1 MKTSTKVANIQQ
13 NIDLSPF
20 NTFGIHA
27 RARYFSA
34 IHSLEDLSTLLQ
46 DPRYKSV
53 PKLILGGGSNILFT
67 QDFDGL
73 VIKNE
78 IIGIETVS
86 EDADH
91 IWLKVGAG
99 QNWHEFVLYC
109 VAHGLGGVENL
120 SLIPGT
126 VGAAP
131 IQNIGAY
138 GVELKD
144 VFHEL
149 EAVRLADG
157 EIEVFNA
164 DSCQFGYRESVFKSI
179 YKNQF
184 VITSVTL
191 RLDKNPVF
199 NTSYDALQKT
209 LKEKNVTQL
218 SLKDISDAVIQ
229 IRRSKLP
236 DPKEI
241 GNAGSFFK
249 NPIIPEAQF
258 IELKKQFPNVA
269 HFATESSEFTKI
281 SAGWL
286 IEQCGWK
293 GRRIGEVGVYD
304 KQALVI
310 VNYGAGTGAEIQN
323 LVKQIQ
329 KSVFDKFDVN
339 LTPEVNLI

>member
-1 MKTSTKVANIQQ
+1 MTTRTALYNIQQ

-27 RARYFSA
+27 RAGYFSA
-34 IHSLEDLSTLLQ
+34 IHSTAHLQMLLQ
-46 DPRYKSV
+46 DPKWHTI
-53 PKLILGGGSNILFT
+53 PKFILGGGSNILFT
-67 QDFDGL
+67 KDFDGL

-78 IIGIETVS
+78 IKGIEKVS

-91 IWLKVGAG
+91 VWLKVGAG
-99 QNWHEFVLYC
+99 ENWHEFVLYC
-109 VAHGLGGVENL
+109 IANGYGGVENL

-126 VGAAP
+126 IGAAP

-149 EAVRLADG
+149 EAVQISDG
-157 EIEVFNA
+157 KIKLFNH
-164 DSCQFGYRESVFKSI
+164 DDCQFGYRESVFKSI
-179 YKNQF
+179 CKNQF

-191 RLDKNPVF
+191 CLDKNPIF
-199 NTSYDALQKT
+199 NVSYDALHKV
-209 LKEKNVTQL
+209 LKDTQL
-218 SLKDISDAVIQ
+218 SLKTVSDAVIQ
-229 IRRSKLP
+229 IRSSKLP

-249 NPIIPEAQF
+249 NPIIPEVQF
-258 IELKKQFPNVA
+258 IELKKQFPSIA

-293 GRRIGEVGVYD
+293 GKRIGDIGVYD

-310 VNYGAGTGAEIQN
+310 VNFGAGTGADILDLVQQIQN
-323 LVKQIQ
+323 
-329 KSVFDKFDVN
+329 SVLKKFGVR
-339 LTPEVNLI
+339 LTPEVNIV